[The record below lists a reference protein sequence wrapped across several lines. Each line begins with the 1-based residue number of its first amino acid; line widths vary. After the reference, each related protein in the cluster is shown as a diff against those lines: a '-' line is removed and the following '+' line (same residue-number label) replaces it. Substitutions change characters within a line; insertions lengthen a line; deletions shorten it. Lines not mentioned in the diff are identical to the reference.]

1 MSEDSTVYERLDVP
15 TVVNAVGTKTR
26 ISGTLMR
33 EEAADA
39 MREGADQFA
48 RISDLQ
54 ARVSDLISE
63 ATGAE
68 AGYATSGAA
77 AGLSLAVAACIAG
90 DDLDAMARLPET
102 EGLGSEVVM
111 PRTHRNGYD
120 HALRVGG
127 ADLVDVGNSDY
138 DLGSGSKNVEL
149 WEVEAAINEET
160 AAVAYMAKPHTQPP
174 LPDVVEVAHD
184 HDVPVLVDAAAE
196 LPPKSNLE
204 KFTDQGADL
213 VVFSGGK
220 AIRGPQTTGILAGRE
235 DLIRSAALQHI
246 DMHAVEEVWVSPDG
260 LFDVDDLPGVP
271 RQGLGRPMKVG
282 KEEIVGLLT
291 ALELFVKEDDTA
303 VLEEWHERATA
314 IADGLSAVPALDI
327 SLDGA
332 TKTDAI
338 TSLTVTVDEE
348 RAGTTAAAVVR
359 SLREEDPRVYVGA
372 DDVSDGMFTINPMC
386 LSDED
391 ADYLLERLLSYFE

>member
-1 MSEDSTVYERLDVP
+1 MSEQQTIYERLDVP
-15 TVVNAVGTKTR
+15 TVVNGVGTKTR

-33 EEAADA
+33 EQAADA
-39 MREGADQFA
+39 MREGAEQFA

-54 ARVSDLISE
+54 ARANDLISD

-68 AGYATSGAA
+68 SGYVTSGAA
-77 AGLSLAVAACIAG
+77 AGLSLAAAACIAG
-90 DDLDAMARLPET
+90 DDLDAMSRLPET
-102 EGLGSEVVM
+102 EGLASEVVM

-149 WEVEAAINEET
+149 WEIEAAIGEET
-160 AAVAYMAKPHTQPP
+160 AAVAYMAKSHTQPP
-174 LPDVVEVAHD
+174 LEEVVEVAHA
-184 HDVPVLVDAAAE
+184 HDVPVIVDAAAE

-204 KFTDQGADL
+204 KYTGVGADL

-220 AIRGPQTTGILAGRE
+220 AVRGPQSTGILAGRQ

-246 DMHAVEEVWVSPDG
+246 DMHAVEEVWVSPHN

-282 KEEIVGLLT
+282 KEEIVGLIT
-291 ALELFVKEDDTA
+291 ALELFIEEDDTA
-303 VLEEWHERATA
+303 VLAEWHERAER
-314 IADGLSAVPALDI
+314 IADRLREAEALDV
-327 SLDGA
+327 SLADA
-332 TKTDAI
+332 SKTEAV
-338 TSLTVTVDEE
+338 TSVAVTVDESP
-348 RAGTTAAAVVR
+348 GVTAAEAVR
-359 SLREEDPRVYVGA
+359 GLREESPRVYVGA
-372 DDVSDGMFTINPMC
+372 DDVNDGQFTVNPRC
-386 LSDED
+386 LTDDD
-391 ADYLLERLLSYFE
+391 ADYLVDRVLSYFE